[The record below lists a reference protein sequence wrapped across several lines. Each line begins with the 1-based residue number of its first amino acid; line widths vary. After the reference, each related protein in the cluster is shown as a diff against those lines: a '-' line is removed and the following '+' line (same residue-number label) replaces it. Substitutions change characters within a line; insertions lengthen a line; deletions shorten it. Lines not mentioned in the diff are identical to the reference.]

1 MSFSES
7 DFSSTEEL
15 DNIQVGDAT
24 VDVVGIVS
32 RVSDNFDCKTAI
44 NKYVKVVV
52 SNNNERQIQVTAWNN
67 LTSLLEDIKEIDTHR
82 RGSARNR
89 IRDLPRM
96 RRRTA
101 SLSRALHIQ
110 TRPDDFAR
118 ISFGRVVHR
127 CAQMC
132 YIYNSV
138 QSRTRRNFYYH
149 YYYCRSLECKG
160 RARSSANFAILLSSY
175 LYPGTGTPSSG

>member
-67 LTSLLEDIKEIDTHR
+67 LTSLLEDIKEIDT
-82 RGSARNR
+82 
-89 IRDLPRM
+89 I
-96 RRRTA
+96 
-101 SLSRALHIQ
+101 
-110 TRPDDFAR
+110 
-118 ISFGRVVHR
+118 V
-127 CAQMC
+127 
-132 YIYNSV
+132 
-138 QSRTRRNFYYH
+138 
-149 YYYCRSLECKG
+149 
-160 RARSSANFAILLSSY
+160 
-175 LYPGTGTPSSG
+175 